1 MLDKVIKIKWKPLPF
16 HYILQ
21 KMLPSDQLIY
31 FHTKS
36 KMSFTKKYRK
46 FNTEHS
52 QFNTESKSYSIHEVF
67 LALDPWALLA
77 CFQLWSVAWLRP
89 SLSVG
94 VAARMV
100 KHICQV
106 PKVYDC
112 PRHRWVA
119 NEVSYHRREIYRI
132 FMCISLHSSHL
143 LVPSVRASVQTSVP
157 SPKGS
162 APPHPSPSAP
172 SRPQASGLRP

>member
-16 HYILQ
+16 HYILR
-21 KMLPSDQLIY
+21 KMSPSDQVIY
-31 FHTKS
+31 FHTKPT
-36 KMSFTKKYRK
+36 MSFTKKYRK

-77 CFQLWSVAWLRP
+77 CFQVLSVAWLRP

-112 PRHRWVA
+112 PRHRWDA

-143 LVPSVRASVQTSVP
+143 LVPSVRASVRTSVP
-157 SPKGS
+157 SPEGS
-162 APPHPSPSAP
+162 VPPTPAPQPPPGPSP
-172 SRPQASGLRP
+172 